1 MQGSIDHEG
10 ALNGRFN
17 YGWTDSD
24 ITKIQANVSLHA
36 TMMLNRLALST
47 LNFKQI
53 QSSAMVPSMIQL
65 EHDRAGRDYSL
76 NFKAYNPGVVDGT
89 GVFMGSYLQ
98 SVTKRLALGAECIW
112 QRPNADVEEANMS
125 YMAKYV
131 GGADR
136 DWIATAQ
143 LIGSQGVVQG
153 TYWQR
158 LSDKV
163 EAGAELTFA
172 PAPMPKDRKAQ
183 ATVAAKYDFRLATL
197 RAQLDSA
204 GKVSAFLEQRFTP
217 AFSFLVTGEID
228 HWKVRYIHAEWFA
241 SRPCIF
247 TDIPVIS
254 QNSSKFGIGIQL
266 ESSTLDEAEA
276 QAQAMAAQLKPPV

>member
-1 MQGSIDHEG
+1 MIV
-10 ALNGRFN
+10 
-17 YGWTDSD
+17 
-24 ITKIQANVSLHA
+24 I
-36 TMMLNRLALST
+36 MLGLALISQ
-47 LNFKQI
+47 LFFVLQI

-76 NFKAYNPGVVDGT
+76 NFKAYNPGVTDGT

-143 LIGSQGVVQG
+143 FLGSQGVVQG

-163 EAGAELTFA
+163 EAGAELTVA
-172 PAPMPKDRKAQ
+172 PSPMPKDRKAQ

-197 RAQLDSA
+197 RAQLDST

-228 HWKVRYIHAEWFA
+228 HWKVR
-241 SRPCIF
+241 RPE
-247 TDIPVIS
+247 TRARDINTV
-254 QNSSKFGIGIQL
+254 L
-266 ESSTLDEAEA
+266 TLS
-276 QAQAMAAQLKPPV
+276 PF

>member
-1 MQGSIDHEG
+1 
-10 ALNGRFN
+10 
-17 YGWTDSD
+17 
-24 ITKIQANVSLHA
+24 
-36 TMMLNRLALST
+36 
-47 LNFKQI
+47 
-53 QSSAMVPSMIQL
+53 MVPSMIQF

-76 NFKAYNPGVVDGT
+76 NFKAYNPGVTDAT

-112 QRPNADVEEANMS
+112 QRPNAEVEEANMS

-131 GGADR
+131 GGAER

-143 LIGSQGVVQG
+143 FLGSQGVVQG
-153 TYWQR
+153 SYWQR

-197 RAQLDSA
+197 RAQLDSQ
-204 GKVSAFLEQRFTP
+204 GKVSAYLEQRFTP

-228 HWKVRYIHAEWFA
+228 HWKV
-241 SRPCIF
+241 SIF
-247 TDIPVIS
+247 HLLFKH
-254 QNSSKFGIGIQL
+254 N
-266 ESSTLDEAEA
+266 
-276 QAQAMAAQLKPPV
+276 LKQY